1 LLGDGLT
8 FIGILGGIA
17 LPQLQDGGVT
27 QFYGRFS
34 RQGKENV
41 ALGMDPLR
49 QLRDQVILGLQGLVG

>member
-1 LLGDGLT
+1 M
-8 FIGILGGIA
+8 
-17 LPQLQDGGVT
+17 GGVT